1 MSITVRQGSE
11 NERVFARLATTEDG
25 IRKAIRRSW
34 FGLGQD
40 LRREANREI
49 LRRPKG
55 GRTYIVR
62 SRSGRRRRHVA
73 SAADPP
79 TPGETHANLKGDLRR
94 SLSWKVHGT
103 ESMDFG
109 YGLVSGTGRTAPKY
123 APFVEFGTRRMAAR
137 PSLSNAIDAT
147 QANAEQHW
155 GENMFREFNL

>member
-1 MSITVRQGSE
+1 MSISVRAGSG
-11 NERVFARLATTEDG
+11 NERVFARLASVEGGT
-25 IRKAIRRSW
+25 RKAIRGAW

-40 LRREANREI
+40 LRREASKEI
-49 LRRPKG
+49 LRKPKG

-62 SRSGRRRRHVA
+62 DRIGRRRRHVA
-73 SAADPP
+73 SA
-79 TPGETHANLKGDLRR
+79 PGETHANLTGKLRR

-109 YGLVSGTGRTAPKY
+109 YGATIARSQAVAPRY

-147 QANAEQHW
+147 QADAEQHW
-155 GENMFREFNL
+155 EERMFREFNQ